1 MRALYTKRIRQIDE
15 QITDLKNEKKRY
27 CEDLKNE
34 IDPAIRRILNC
45 EDNQFISF
53 SLTDNREDTRI
64 ELVIYTSKGT
74 PCAVVYGYYDGRFA
88 VQQWDKALDFLLPE
102 ASEIKK
108 NWTDITKLLEE

>member
-1 MRALYTKRIRQIDE
+1 MLSELSQVVNSGFGEGNEGLVRQAYS
-15 QITDLKNEKKRY
+15 TNRLKNEKKRY

-74 PCAVVYGYYDGRFA
+74 PCAVVYGYFDGRFA
-88 VQQWDKALDFLLPE
+88 VQG
-102 ASEIKK
+102 S
-108 NWTDITKLLEE
+108 